1 MTSTQPTRSHQ
12 RRTRPGRAA
21 PTAVR
26 RRKPATLFERRLVWG
41 IAAAGG
47 VAAMFAGCE
56 PTGTALID
64 PLLTGAF
71 AVLVSLAASRA
82 RRWTWVVLAGVGA
95 AASEDP
101 WMVALAATA
110 LVIAILGGLRTRS
123 RALGAAVGA
132 LALQVLLRL
141 PDLGFS
147 GASTLVAAAGVIPV
161 LASAYLLLPRR
172 QRNQVHQVTLRASIF
187 VGVALFLLLAAA
199 AIALNDANRGVA
211 RAREA
216 LGAVADGDQQ
226 GAADLFEASEAS
238 IERANGWLGS
248 VLTLPA
254 KVVPLL
260 GQQAWAL
267 DQATAH
273 AATVADRVGIASR
286 VADPN
291 EFRYVSG
298 RIDLDLLRNAQQPLV
313 DASEVMAD
321 AATAIDRVDSPWL
334 LSPIANRLGDFDAEL
349 EAARVH
355 VDLAAQGALVAPGM
369 LGGDGPKRYLVMF
382 LQPAE
387 ARGLGGFMG
396 AWVELT
402 AIDGE
407 LEVSD
412 SGRANTLNTAPGRD
426 ERELSGSDDYV
437 ARYARFRPE
446 YYLQDVPF
454 SPDFPTVAEVMAGL
468 YPQAGGRSVD
478 GVFAVDPAGLAAL
491 MRITGPVRLPGTG
504 IRLTADT
511 AEDFLLRDQYLTFE
525 DAEGDRQ
532 DVLEDAGRETF
543 ELLVSGDIPAPRR
556 LGDILG
562 PVTSGRDIM
571 AHSFSPEGQAF
582 FDRLGVAGAI
592 EPGGS
597 DAMMLVTQNKGN
609 NKIDTFLY
617 RRVDYSAEYDP
628 DTGRLSALATI
639 TLRNDAPAS
648 GLPNAIIGSN
658 DQGLPL
664 GTNALF
670 FSFYTPHALSD
681 ARLDGEPV
689 GVEVQRELGLRV
701 YSRFLEIP
709 PGESRVIELELEGSL
724 ESGSVYEL
732 DIFRQP
738 LPNPDDVRASIRAS
752 RRWYLTDL
760 VGFTPLPDGFGAVS
774 RLVID
779 RPERLHASFDS
790 SY

>member
-1 MTSTQPTRSHQ
+1 MTSTHSTRSHH
-12 RRTRPGRAA
+12 RRTRPPTAA
-21 PTAVR
+21 PTRVR
-26 RRKPATLFERRLVWG
+26 RRQPATPLERRLVWG

-47 VAAMFAGCE
+47 VAAMFAGCA
-56 PTGTALID
+56 PTGTAVVD

-101 WMVALAATA
+101 WLVALAGAA
-110 LVIAILGGLRTRS
+110 LVVAILGGLRTRS

-132 LALQVLLRL
+132 LAMQVLLRL

-147 GASTLVAAAGVIPV
+147 GASTLVAAAGVVPV
-161 LASAYLLLPRR
+161 LVSAYLLLPRR

-187 VGVALFLLLAAA
+187 AGIALFLLFAAA
-199 AIALNDANRGVA
+199 TLAMSDANRGVA

-216 LGAVADGDQQ
+216 LASVADGDQQ

-238 IERANGWLGS
+238 IDRANTWLGS
-248 VLTLPA
+248 VLTAPA

-260 GQQAWAL
+260 GPQAWAL
-267 DQATAH
+267 DQATDH
-273 AATVADRVGIASR
+273 ASSVADRVGEAAR

-291 EFRYVSG
+291 EFRYESG
-298 RIDLDLLRNAQQPLV
+298 RIDLDRLRDAQQPLAE
-313 DASEVMAD
+313 ASEVMAD
-321 AATAIDRVDSPWL
+321 ASAAIDRIDSPWL
-334 LSPIANRLGDFDAEL
+334 LPPIAGRLHDFDVEL
-349 EAARVH
+349 DAARAD
-355 VDLAAQGALVAPGM
+355 VDLAAEGSLVAPGL
-369 LGGDGPKRYLVMF
+369 LGGDGPRRYLVMF

-407 LEVSD
+407 LDVSD
-412 SGRANTLNTAPGRD
+412 SGRANDLNTAPGRD
-426 ERELSGSDDYV
+426 ERVLSASDDYL

-468 YPQAGGRSVD
+468 YPQAGGRAVD

-491 MRITGPVRLPGTG
+491 MRITGPVRLPGTD

-556 LGDILG
+556 IGDILG
-562 PVTSGRDIM
+562 PVTFGRDIM
-571 AHSFSPEGQAF
+571 AHSFASEGQAF
-582 FDRLGVAGAI
+582 FERLGVAGAI
-592 EPGGS
+592 EPGQS

-609 NKIDTFLY
+609 NKIDTFLH

-628 DTGRLSALATI
+628 DTGRLTALATI
-639 TLRNDAPAS
+639 TLRNDAPSS

-664 GTNALF
+664 GTNAVF
-670 FSFYTPHALSD
+670 FSFYTPHALND
-681 ARLDGEPV
+681 ARLDGEPL

-701 YSRFLEIP
+701 YSRFLEIA
-709 PGESRVIELELEGSL
+709 PGESRVIELELEGRL
-724 ESGSVYEL
+724 ESGSTYEL

-738 LPNPDDVRASIRAS
+738 MPNPDDVRASIRAP

-760 VGFTPLPDGFGAVS
+760 IGFTPLPDGYGAAS